1 MNQRQERTYIK
12 PLTTLVDVI
21 ENECIMAASGTT
33 AEGGHVSAGDDETL
47 HAKGFNF
54 FSDEEDNYTS
64 ETTEK
69 RK

>member
-1 MNQRQERTYIK
+1 MNQKEH
-12 PLTTLVDVI
+12 LLGLS
-21 ENECIMAASGTT
+21 AH
-33 AEGGHVSAGDDETL
+33 GGHSSAPDDETL

>member
-1 MNQRQERTYIK
+1 MNQRQERTYVK
-12 PLTTLVDVI
+12 PQTAVI
-21 ENECIMAASGTT
+21 VINQKEHLLGLSAP
-33 AEGGHVSAGDDETL
+33 GGHLSAGDDETL
-47 HAKGFNF
+47 SAKGFNF

>member
-1 MNQRQERTYIK
+1 MNSRQERTYVK
-12 PLTTLVDVI
+12 PQTAVI
-21 ENECIMAASGTT
+21 VMNQKEHLLGLSAH
-33 AEGGHVSAGDDETL
+33 GGHYSADDDETL
-47 HAKGFNF
+47 SAKGFNF

>member
-1 MNQRQERTYIK
+1 MNQKEH
-12 PLTTLVDVI
+12 LLVLS
-21 ENECIMAASGTT
+21 AH
-33 AEGGHVSAGDDETL
+33 GGHQSADDDETL
-47 HAKGFNF
+47 SAKGFNF

>member
-1 MNQRQERTYIK
+1 MNQRQERTYVK
-12 PLTTLVDVI
+12 PQTAVIVMNQKEHLLVLS
-21 ENECIMAASGTT
+21 AH
-33 AEGGHVSAGDDETL
+33 GGHQSAGDDETL

>member
-1 MNQRQERTYIK
+1 MKQRQERTYVK
-12 PLTTLVDVI
+12 PQTAVI
-21 ENECIMAASGTT
+21 VINQKEQLLGGSPVS
-33 AEGGHVSAGDDETL
+33 GGHNPAPDDETL
-47 HAKGFNF
+47 SAKGFNF

>member
-1 MNQRQERTYIK
+1 MNSRQERTYVK
-12 PLTTLVDVI
+12 PQTAVI
-21 ENECIMAASGTT
+21 VMNPKEHLLEASLS
-33 AEGGHVSAGDDETL
+33 GGHNPADDDETL
-47 HAKGFNF
+47 TAKGFNF

>member
-1 MNQRQERTYIK
+1 MNPKEH
-12 PLTTLVDVI
+12 LL
-21 ENECIMAASGTT
+21 EASLS
-33 AEGGHVSAGDDETL
+33 GGHNPADDDETL
-47 HAKGFNF
+47 TAKGFNF

>member
-1 MNQRQERTYIK
+1 MNQRQERTYVK

-33 AEGGHVSAGDDETL
+33 AEGGHESAPDDETL
-47 HAKGFNF
+47 SAKGFNF

>member
-1 MNQRQERTYIK
+1 MKQRQERTYVK
-12 PLTTLVDVI
+12 PQTAVI
-21 ENECIMAASGTT
+21 VINQKEQLLGGSPVS
-33 AEGGHVSAGDDETL
+33 GGHIPADDDNEEL

>member
-1 MNQRQERTYIK
+1 MNQKQAYIK
-12 PLTTLVDVI
+12 PLTTFVVI
-21 ENECIMAASGTT
+21 SEKECIMNSSSSASG
-33 AEGGHVSAGDDETL
+33 GHHSAGDDETL
-47 HAKGFNF
+47 SAKGFNF

>member
-1 MNQRQERTYIK
+1 MNQRQERTYVK
-12 PLTTLVDVI
+12 PQTAVI
-21 ENECIMAASGTT
+21 VINQKEHLLGLSAH
-33 AEGGHVSAGDDETL
+33 GGHESALDDETL

>member
-1 MNQRQERTYIK
+1 MNQRQERTYVK
-12 PLTTLVDVI
+12 PQTAVI
-21 ENECIMAASGTT
+21 VINQKEHLLGLSAL
-33 AEGGHVSAGDDETL
+33 GGHESAPDDETL
-47 HAKGFNF
+47 SAKGFNF

>member
-1 MNQRQERTYIK
+1 MNQRQERTYVK
-12 PLTTLVDVI
+12 PQTAVIVINQKEHLLVLS
-21 ENECIMAASGTT
+21 AH
-33 AEGGHVSAGDDETL
+33 GGHNPAPDDETL
-47 HAKGFNF
+47 SAKGFNF

>member
-1 MNQRQERTYIK
+1 MKQRQERTYVK
-12 PLTTLVDVI
+12 PQTAVI
-21 ENECIMAASGTT
+21 VMNQKEHLLGLSAH
-33 AEGGHVSAGDDETL
+33 GGHHSAPDDETL
-47 HAKGFNF
+47 SAKGFNF

>member
-1 MNQRQERTYIK
+1 MNSRQERTYVK
-12 PLTTLVDVI
+12 PQTAVI
-21 ENECIMAASGTT
+21 VMNQKEHLLGLSAP
-33 AEGGHVSAGDDETL
+33 GGHHSAPDDETL
-47 HAKGFNF
+47 SAKGFNF

>member
-1 MNQRQERTYIK
+1 MNQKEHLLGLSA
-12 PLTTLVDVI
+12 P
-21 ENECIMAASGTT
+21 
-33 AEGGHVSAGDDETL
+33 GGHHSAPDDETL
-47 HAKGFNF
+47 SAKGFNF

>member
-1 MNQRQERTYIK
+1 MNQRQERTYVK
-12 PLTTLVDVI
+12 PQTAVI
-21 ENECIMAASGTT
+21 VMNQKEHLLGLSASG
-33 AEGGHVSAGDDETL
+33 GHESAHDDETL